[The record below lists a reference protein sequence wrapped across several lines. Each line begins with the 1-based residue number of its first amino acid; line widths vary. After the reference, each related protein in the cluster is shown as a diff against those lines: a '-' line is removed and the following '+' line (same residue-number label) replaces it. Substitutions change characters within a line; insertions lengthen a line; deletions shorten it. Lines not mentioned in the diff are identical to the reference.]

1 MIPGGEYF
9 EAGDFAGRNR
19 RKMASVPGERPG
31 PVFPAPFTEGEA
43 VRGQYRKVGRFLS
56 HPAAAKGGA
65 VRDWYLSGRRA
76 ALVRHQLLCPEMGG
90 LPAQSFDRRCAVCG
104 RSLDYRVPVVHKKAG
119 LCAEAVSGD
128 PADDFG
134 KKKWRKQNGWTD
146 RIERIPDIRPPGFD
160 RDHPGDVA
168 V

>member
-1 MIPGGEYF
+1 MKLVILLAVI
-9 EAGDFAGRNR
+9 AGKWLLCLWSGLGLVFLLFWLKGKQFRGNSEKWDDF
-19 RKMASVPGERPG
+19 
-31 PVFPAPFTEGEA
+31 F
-43 VRGQYRKVGRFLS
+43 